1 MSTQEDYSWIDF
13 STYQLRD
20 TCQHDFCHRD
30 NIGKQGQQQPNH
42 VGLSNLELSNL
53 GKPIL
58 GLPSSDY
65 RESASGLMSSN
76 GSESF
81 TQPSMQSNESE
92 GFTQASSQNRGS
104 QPLIQTSSSPIT
116 SRNNPPLIV
125 IHEVRLSQ
133 SYEAHNL
140 TNIESTYMLPP
151 RQNRGKP
158 SDRYSLDGKVRY
170 AIAKYVSTHRLS
182 PKYQALV
189 NKMDGI
195 KIPTKVEEALGD
207 P

>member
-1 MSTQEDYSWIDF
+1 MYVTMGVTFFEHEMFFITDHIHYNLQKEMSTQEDYSWIDF

-92 GFTQASSQNRGS
+92 GFT
-104 QPLIQTSSSPIT
+104 
-116 SRNNPPLIV
+116 
-125 IHEVRLSQ
+125 
-133 SYEAHNL
+133 
-140 TNIESTYMLPP
+140 
-151 RQNRGKP
+151 
-158 SDRYSLDGKVRY
+158 
-170 AIAKYVSTHRLS
+170 
-182 PKYQALV
+182 
-189 NKMDGI
+189 
-195 KIPTKVEEALGD
+195 
-207 P
+207 